1 MLEGLKILLSGGF
14 VIYGICH
21 IATVLGKCYI
31 AHVSKNLDKSKV
43 NSLAKMMS
51 KDIIINMHQ

>member
-21 IATVLGKCYI
+21 IATVLGKCYLTK
-31 AHVSKNLDKSKV
+31 VSKTLDKSKV
-43 NSLAKMMS
+43 ESLSKMMS